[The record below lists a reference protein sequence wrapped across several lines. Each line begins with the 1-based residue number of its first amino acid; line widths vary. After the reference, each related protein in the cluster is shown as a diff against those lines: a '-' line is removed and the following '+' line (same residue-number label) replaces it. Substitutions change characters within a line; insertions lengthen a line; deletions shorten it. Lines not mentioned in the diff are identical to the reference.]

1 MKAAIA
7 AFAIITIS
15 IVNVHTA
22 PIADITTTLF
32 IPKGTLYANPT
43 NGLIVVA
50 TDHATAVQHA
60 LDIAE
65 NITGMVTGHP
75 FNTVALRPAA
85 EAIIIKAALLSNMAR
100 DLQTESI
107 RVQRSLSFATV
118 IGGLFNAVSGIFT
131 AVELH
136 QLRKTQGRV
145 IHDVATNYANIQSL
159 SHEANKLEKAFRVI
173 LQSMDAYATTQQSI
187 SLTLLANAILDKSI
201 TAIQASTSSVHD
213 LVNGRVPAHL
223 LSLPEVSSTWR
234 NFTQVAA
241 VAGLQPITDDPAMI
255 YKLSAILVIHDGI
268 WSAVIKVPL
277 VDKTT
282 ALQLWE
288 WIPLPFHLHDGGA
301 ATIVTED
308 RWLAISDGL
317 ARDKESASFS
327 QHTFD
332 SHCTLH
338 HPEVYTCHTITIDK
352 NPSRTCLSALFT
364 EATSASDLCLLRKA
378 PASPTYA
385 RVGQGRVYIFA
396 PEAIAT
402 MLSCK
407 TAAPKYT
414 TLHAKGPIE
423 VKIPDGCTLDT
434 PLWRFESPGSLTSS
448 SSTLTKRINIDALNT
463 FMTSTADQ
471 HPMDNVTVET
481 PAHILL
487 DFTKAPR
494 PEVKQ
499 PWWPLSGPL
508 LMSLIFS
515 VVAMTSS
522 IGILGFL
529 CYRAHTLPNT

>member
-1 MKAAIA
+1 MKAAII
-7 AFAIITIS
+7 AFAITAIY
-15 IVNVHTA
+15 IVNVHAA
-22 PIADITTTLF
+22 PIADTTTTMF
-32 IPKGTLYANPT
+32 IPKGILYANPT

-75 FNTVALRPAA
+75 FDTIALRPAA

-107 RVQRSLSFATV
+107 RVSRFLSFATV

-136 QLRKTQGRV
+136 QLRQTQGRV
-145 IHDVATNYANIQSL
+145 IHDVATNFANIQSL

-173 LQSMDAYATTQQSI
+173 LRSMDAYAVTQQSI

-223 LSLPEVSSTWR
+223 LSLPEVSATWR

-255 YKLSAILVIHDGI
+255 YKLPAILVIHDGV
-268 WSAVIKVPL
+268 WSAVINVPL

-288 WIPLPFHLHDGGA
+288 WIPLPFQLCDSGA

-308 RWLAISDGL
+308 RWLAILDGL
-317 ARDKESASFS
+317 ARDKESASFL

-338 HPEVYTCHTITIDK
+338 HPEVYTCDTITIDK
-352 NPSRTCLSALFT
+352 NPSMTCLSALFT
-364 EATSASDLCLLRKA
+364 EA
-378 PASPTYA
+378 
-385 RVGQGRVYIFA
+385 GQGRVYIFA

-402 MLSCK
+402 MLSCN

-423 VKIPDGCTLDT
+423 VKIPNGCSLDT

-448 SSTLTKRINIDALNT
+448 SSSLTKRINIDALNN
-463 FMTSTADQ
+463 FMTSTTAQ
-471 HPMDNVTVET
+471 HPIDNVTIET
-481 PAHILL
+481 PANILL

-499 PWWPLSGPL
+499 PWWPLSGPI

-529 CYRAHTLPNT
+529 CYRAHTLPNA